1 MLTKSPNFMGGYMRC
16 RGSHC
21 RLWFI
26 IFLFFCLF
34 IVPGLLSGCGGGASD
49 PNFPTE
55 YQAVFLDNGQ
65 VFFGKLEG
73 AGLPFLMLRDVFFV
87 QQTASPDKKEVKNL
101 LVKRGGEWHTPDFMR
116 INAQHV
122 VLIEPVSPDSR
133 VAQLIKEA
141 KAVKPSET
149 KAVK

>member
-1 MLTKSPNFMGGYMRC
+1 MRC

-34 IVPGLLSGCGGGASD
+34 PVLGLLSGCGD
-49 PNFPTE
+49 IDLKFPTE

-65 VFFGKLEG
+65 VFFGKLDD
-73 AGLPFLMLRDVFFV
+73 AWSPFLMLRDVFFV
-87 QQTASPDKKEVKNL
+87 QQKADSEKKEVKNL

-116 INAQHV
+116 INIQHV

-149 KAVK
+149 KEVK